1 MNRNITLFFLTNIIT
16 GTVIAISSNN
26 WFLIWIGL
34 EINTISILPILLSNN
49 NRRNIEASIKY
60 FIIQA
65 LAAAIILNSALINIW
80 NNGSWLINTPIN
92 NISSITI
99 MTALFFKISIVPFHF
114 WFPEVVN
121 GINLTNGLI
130 LTTWQKIAPTIITI
144 NIINEL
150 NNNIIVTCTILSII
164 IGSWNGINQT
174 QTRKIMAFS
183 SINHMGWIILISI
196 FNQNI
201 SLTMLLVYIIINST
215 IFTNL
220 INNNTM
226 NISNSNKNNVLN
238 PWNAS
243 TLSISILS
251 LGGLPPLTGF
261 INKLLSINTL
271 IINNNILLTIP
282 LIIGSLISLFF
293 YLRITF
299 NTNMTNFPQNSI
311 ILINIRNNNNNNINS
326 VLNIITILGIPLIP
340 IIINIIN

>member
-1 MNRNITLFFLTNIIT
+1 MNRNITIFFLTNIII
-16 GTVIAISSNN
+16 GTIIAISSNN

-34 EINTISILPILLSNN
+34 ETNTISILPILLSNN

-60 FIIQA
+60 FIINA

-99 MTALFFKISIVPFHF
+99 TIALFFKISIAPFHF
-114 WFPEVVN
+114 WFPEVIN

-144 NIINEL
+144 NIIENL
-150 NNNIIVTCTILSII
+150 NNEIIITCTTLSII

-196 FNQNI
+196 FNQNT
-201 SLTMLLVYIIINST
+201 SLIMILIYIIINSA

-220 INNNTM
+220 INNNTT
-226 NISNSNKNNVLN
+226 NISSTNKNNILN

-243 TLSISILS
+243 TLSILMLS

-261 INKLLSINTL
+261 INKILSINIL
-271 IINNNILLTIP
+271 VNNENFILTIP
-282 LIIGSLISLFF
+282 LILGSLISLFF
-293 YLRITF
+293 YLRIAF
-299 NTNMTNFPQNSI
+299 NTNMTNFPQNSLI
-311 ILINIRNNNNNNINS
+311 IINLRNNNNNNINS
-326 VLNIITILGIPLIP
+326 MLNTISILGIILTP
-340 IIINIIN
+340 IVINIIN

>member
-311 ILINIRNNNNNNINS
+311 ILINIRNNNNNNMNS